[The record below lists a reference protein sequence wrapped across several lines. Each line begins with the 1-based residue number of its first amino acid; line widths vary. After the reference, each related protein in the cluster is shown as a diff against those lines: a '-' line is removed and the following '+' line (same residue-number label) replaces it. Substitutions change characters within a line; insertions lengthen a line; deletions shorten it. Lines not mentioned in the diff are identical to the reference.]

1 MIELRVLGAVEA
13 WDDGRRADLRGPR
26 HRAVL
31 ARLLMARGRVVPLD
45 QLIDDLWRDTP
56 AERALG
62 SLRTLVSTLR
72 KALEPGRPTRTPP
85 RTLVTAPPGYALR
98 LDLGS
103 VDAWRFEDLVRRAA
117 EPSVPG
123 RAAETRDRLTAALEL
138 WRGGAYAEFAGE
150 AWAAPEVTRLSEL
163 RLLAAER
170 LADAELALGAAAR
183 VVADLEAH
191 TRAHPLR
198 EEGWRLFALALYR
211 TGRQADALTAL
222 RTARAVLKE
231 ELGIDPGLALRTLE
245 EDILRQRRSLAGAV
259 EQEPSPSRRD
269 GPSVPPVVSRPAGRA
284 GYPLLERSRELGEGW
299 AQPTAPSPAHQT
311 RRPLPGRTQELERLA
326 QEAQHAATR
335 GVLRV
340 ALVGGAPGTGKTA
353 LTEAAVHALP
363 PGWTATRG
371 RCPEEAGAP
380 PAHPWAELLRTLGAA
395 ADPATADLAPLLEP
409 GAGAVPE
416 STRFRTH
423 TAATAHLA
431 AVALRTPLAVVLED
445 LHHADDD
452 TLTLLRRLPTA
463 LAASPVLLLV
473 TFRTEELTA
482 AARDTLA
489 ALARCE
495 PARMELKGLDEA
507 AVGAVLRELTGR
519 AEQPAPDLDEDTVRR
534 LTERTGGNPFFV
546 RETARLLSAEGA
558 RAALTQVPPGVADV
572 IKHRLGALSP
582 GAQAMLRRGA
592 VVGTEVDIDVLL
604 EMCASE
610 GEGTPAHQ
618 GSPAQQ
624 GDPAHQGAAVEVLEE
639 ALRSGLIGE
648 PGPGRLRFASALVRD
663 TLYQET
669 SRLRRTGWHA
679 RAADAVERLR
689 PDDVGALA
697 HHRLESAGPRDVD
710 RAVRHVHT
718 ATAAARRDGDH
729 QEAARL
735 WRRALAVHERLGTA
749 PLVAGPEGPDRVV
762 GLVHSLTLAG
772 DLQGARAQR
781 VSALERFPADGDPAA
796 LAHLVTCDDLP
807 TLWYHRDYAA
817 GPDPRVTGAVERL
830 LAEVPEEDEA
840 SRCRLLA
847 VLARELDGVG
857 GERAVRAAAEAER
870 LARRTGDPRLLVL
883 ALNSRLLQTYG
894 AAGLAPRRARIAEEM
909 LSFARGAGLGAA
921 EAVARTALLQA
932 HAARAAFREADEQ
945 AAAVRRLTA
954 GLGVPVLDFVPTL
967 YEALRPAVAHRHDE
981 AGRRYAAARDALGG
995 LGLWGAEHA
1004 VHGLALFCL
1013 RQQDGRLAEHV
1024 DLSLRE
1030 YETWGRGAGCG
1041 ATHAL
1046 TLAAAGHGARARALL
1061 PELLTMRRDFLYE
1074 LRLAAAG
1081 LTAVRLGEDDLAEAA
1096 YEELLPAAEE
1106 LAGAGSGMVTLG
1118 PVAQYLGEIAEHLGR
1133 ADDAVTHYC
1142 QALSLA
1148 RRADAPHWRD
1158 QAQRGLGRLAPASA
1172 FRAPSPAPAVR
1183 VPPSPA
1189 GWPPQGEAS
1198 VRAGAVRAP

>member
-72 KALEPGRPTRTPP
+72 KALEPGRPTRTPA

-98 LDLGS
+98 LDLAA

-138 WRGGAYAEFAGE
+138 WRGGAYAEFAAE

-259 EQEPSPSRRD
+259 EREPAPPARAT
-269 GPSVPPVVSRPAGRA
+269 VPAVVSRPSGRVEQ
-284 GYPLLERSRELGEGW
+284 PLPE
-299 AQPTAPSPAHQT
+299 A
-311 RRPLPGRTQELERLA
+311 RRPLPGRGRALERLA
-326 QEAQHAATR
+326 REAQQAAAR

-340 ALVGGAPGTGKTA
+340 ALVGGAPGMGKTA
-353 LTEAAVHALP
+353 LAEAALHALA

-380 PAHPWAELLRTLGAA
+380 PAHPWAELLRTLGGAGQSA
-395 ADPATADLAPLLEP
+395 PPDLAPLLDP

-416 STRFRTH
+416 SVRFRTH
-423 TAATAHLA
+423 TAATAHLTA
-431 AVALRTPLAVVLED
+431 AARRAPLAVVLED

-473 TFRTEELTA
+473 TFRAEELTA

-495 PARMELKGLDEA
+495 PARMELQGLDA
-507 AVGAVLRELTGR
+507 TAVSAVLRDLAGR
-519 AEQPAPDLDEDTVRR
+519 TDEPVPDLDEDTVRR

-546 RETARLLSAEGA
+546 RETARLLTAEGA
-558 RAALTQVPPGVADV
+558 DAALTRVPPGVADV
-572 IKHRLGALSP
+572 IRHRLGALSP
-582 GAQAMLRRGA
+582 GAQTVLRRAA
-592 VVGTEVDIDVLL
+592 VVGTEIDIDVLL
-604 EMCASE
+604 EMCGQE
-610 GEGTPAHQ
+610 GDG
-618 GSPAQQ
+618 G
-624 GDPAHQGAAVEVLEE
+624 PAHQGAAVEVLEE

-648 PGPGRLRFASALVRD
+648 PGPGRLRFASPLVRD
-663 TLYQET
+663 ALYQET
-669 SRLRRTGWHA
+669 SRLRRTSWHA
-679 RAADAVERLR
+679 RAAAAVERLR
-689 PDDVGALA
+689 PDDAGALA
-697 HHRLESAGPRDVD
+697 HHCLESAGPRDVD
-710 RAVRHVHT
+710 RAVRHVHAA
-718 ATAAARRDGDH
+718 ATAARQDGDH

-749 PLVAGPEGPDRVV
+749 PLVAAPDGCDRVV
-762 GLVHSLTLAG
+762 GLVRSLTLAG

-781 VSALERFPADGDPAA
+781 LSALERFPADGEPAA
-796 LAHLVTCDDLP
+796 LADLVTCDDMP
-807 TLWYHRDYAA
+807 TLWYHGDYAG

-830 LAEVPEEDEA
+830 LAHVPEADDEV
-840 SRCRLLA
+840 RCRLFA

-857 GERAVRAAAEAER
+857 GERALRAAAEAER
-870 LARRTGDPRLLVL
+870 LARRTGDPRLLAL

-894 AAGLAPRRARIAEEM
+894 AAGLAPRRARVAEEM
-909 LSFARGAGLGAA
+909 LSVARGAGLGAA

-945 AAAVRRLTA
+945 AAAVHRLTA
-954 GLGVPVLDFVPTL
+954 GLGIPVLDLVPTL
-967 YEALRPAVAHRHDE
+967 YGALRPAVAHRHDE
-981 AGRRYAAARDALGG
+981 AARRYAAARDALGG
-995 LGLWGAEHA
+995 LGVWGAEQA
-1004 VHGLALFCL
+1004 VYGLALFCL

-1081 LTAVRLGEDDLAEAA
+1081 LAAVRLGEDDLAEAA
-1096 YEELLPAAEE
+1096 YEELLPAAGE
-1106 LAGAGSGMVTLG
+1106 LAGAGSGMATLG

-1133 ADDAVTHYC
+1133 ADDAVSHYC

-1158 QAQRGLGRLAPASA
+1158 EAQRGLRRLAPASA
-1172 FRAPSPAPAVR
+1172 FRAPSAPAGWAPPTSAPAPA
-1183 VPPSPA
+1183 P
-1189 GWPPQGEAS
+1189 AS
-1198 VRAGAVRAP
+1198 VSAEPAVRAEAVRAP

>member
-1 MIELRVLGAVEA
+1 MELRVLGAVEA

-98 LDLGS
+98 LDLAA

-117 EPSVPG
+117 EPSAPG

-138 WRGGAYAEFAGE
+138 WRGGAYAEFAAE

-211 TGRQADALTAL
+211 TGRQADALSAL

-231 ELGIDPGLALRTLE
+231 ELGIDPGPALRTLE
-245 EDILRQRRSLAGAV
+245 EDILRQCGSLAGAV
-259 EQEPSPSRRD
+259 EHV
-269 GPSVPPVVSRPAGRA
+269 VPPSAVVPAAGGRPAGRDT
-284 GYPLLERSRELGEGW
+284 W
-299 AQPTAPSPAHQT
+299 ARPEAPRTAQEAPAE
-311 RRPLPGRTQELERLA
+311 LPGRAEALERLA
-326 QEAQHAATR
+326 QEAQHAAK
-335 GVLRV
+335 GGALRV

-353 LTEAAVHALP
+353 LAEAAAHALTATH
-363 PGWTATRG
+363 GWTATRG
-371 RCPEEAGAP
+371 RCPEETGAP
-380 PAHPWAELLRTLGAA
+380 PAHPWAELLRTLV
-395 ADPATADLAPLLEP
+395 ADGHPAPPALAPLLDP
-409 GAGAVPE
+409 AAGAGAGADAE
-416 STRFRTH
+416 AARFRTH

-431 AVALRTPLAVVLED
+431 AVARRAPLAVVLED

-463 LAASPVLLLV
+463 LAESPVLLLV
-473 TFRTEELTA
+473 TFRTEELTDA
-482 AARDTLA
+482 VRDTLA

-495 PARMELKGLDEA
+495 PARMELQGLDA
-507 AVGAVLRELTGR
+507 TAVGAVLRELAGH
-519 AEQPAPDLDEDTVRR
+519 AGEPAPDLDEDTVRR
-534 LTERTGGNPFFV
+534 LAERTGGNPFFV
-546 RETARLLSAEGA
+546 RETARLLAAEGVE
-558 RAALTQVPPGVADV
+558 AALTRVPPGVADV
-572 IKHRLGALSP
+572 IRHRLGALSS
-582 GAQAMLRRGA
+582 GAQGMLRRAA
-592 VVGTEVDIDVLL
+592 VAGTDLDIDVFL
-604 EMCASE
+604 EMCAAD
-610 GEGTPAHQ
+610 GEGGPAHHG
-618 GSPAQQ
+618 GS
-624 GDPAHQGAAVEVLEE
+624 AVEHLEE
-639 ALRSGLIGE
+639 ALGSGLLGE

-669 SRLRRTGWHA
+669 SRLRRAHWHA

-689 PDDVGALA
+689 PDDLGALA
-697 HHRLESAGPRDVD
+697 HHRLESAGPRDVEG
-710 RAVRHVHT
+710 AVRHVDAA
-718 ATAAARRDGDH
+718 ATAARQGGDH

-735 WRRALAVHERLGTA
+735 WRRALVVHERLGTA
-749 PLVAGPEGPDRVV
+749 PLVAGPEGPALVV
-762 GLVHSLTLAG
+762 GLVRSLTSAG
-772 DLQGARAQR
+772 DFQGARAQR
-781 VSALERFPADGDPAA
+781 VSALERFPAGGAPEA
-796 LAHLVTCDDLP
+796 LARLVACDDMP
-807 TLWYHRDYAA
+807 TLWFHRDYAA

-830 LAEVPEEDEA
+830 LAELPDSEVEL
-840 SRCRLLA
+840 RCRMHA
-847 VLARELDGVG
+847 VLARELDGFG

-870 LARRTGDPRLLVL
+870 LARRTGDPRLLVH

-894 AAGLAPRRARIAEEM
+894 AAGLAPRRARVAEEM
-909 LSFARGAGLGAA
+909 LSVARGAGLGAA

-945 AAAVRRLTA
+945 AAAVRGLAA
-954 GLGVPVLDFVPTL
+954 GLGMPALGLVPTL
-967 YEALRPAVAHRHDE
+967 YGALRPAAAHRHDE
-981 AGRRYAAARDALGG
+981 AGRRYAAARDGIGG

-1004 VHGLALFCL
+1004 VYGLALFCL

-1046 TLAAAGHGARARALL
+1046 TLAAAGRGARARALL

-1081 LTAVRLGEDDLAEAA
+1081 LAAVRLGEDDLAEAA
-1096 YEELLPAAEE
+1096 YEELLPAADE

-1133 ADDAVTHYC
+1133 ADDAVSHYC

-1148 RRADAPHWRD
+1148 RRAGAPHWQD
-1158 QAQRGLGRLAPASA
+1158 QAQRGLRRLAPASA
-1172 FRAPSPAPAVR
+1172 FRAPSSGSAFRVPAPA
-1183 VPPSPA
+1183 PA
-1189 GWPPQGEAS
+1189 P
-1198 VRAGAVRAP
+1198 

>member
-1 MIELRVLGAVEA
+1 MELRVLGAVEA

-98 LDLGS
+98 LDLAA

-117 EPSVPG
+117 EPSAPG

-138 WRGGAYAEFAGE
+138 WRGGAYAEFAAE

-211 TGRQADALTAL
+211 TGRQADALSAL

-231 ELGIDPGLALRTLE
+231 ELGIDPGPALRTLE
-245 EDILRQRRSLAGAV
+245 EDILRQCGSLAGAV
-259 EQEPSPSRRD
+259 EH
-269 GPSVPPVVSRPAGRA
+269 VVSPPAVAPAAGGGPAGRGGRA
-284 GYPLLERSRELGEGW
+284 LFEGSREPGEGW
-299 AQPTAPSPAHQT
+299 ARPEAPRAAGQTPAE
-311 RRPLPGRTQELERLA
+311 LPGRGEALERLA
-326 QEAQHAATR
+326 REARHAAER
-335 GVLRV
+335 GALRV

-353 LTEAAVHALP
+353 LAEAAARAL
-363 PGWTATRG
+363 TATRGWAAARG
-371 RCPEEAGAP
+371 RCPEETGAP
-380 PAHPWAELLRTLGAA
+380 PAHPWAELLRALV
-395 ADPATADLAPLLEP
+395 ADGHPAPPALAPLLDP
-409 GAGAVPE
+409 AAASVAGADAE

-431 AVALRTPLAVVLED
+431 AVARRTPLAVVLED

-463 LAASPVLLLV
+463 LAESPVLLLV

-495 PARMELKGLDEA
+495 PARLELQGLDA
-507 AVGAVLRELTGR
+507 TAVGAVLRELAVHAGK
-519 AEQPAPDLDEDTVRR
+519 PAPDLDEDTVRR

-546 RETARLLSAEGA
+546 RETARLLSAEGVD
-558 RAALTQVPPGVADV
+558 AALTRVPPGVADV
-572 IKHRLGALSP
+572 IRHRLGALSP
-582 GAQAMLRRGA
+582 GAQGMLRRAA
-592 VVGTEVDIDVLL
+592 VAGTDLDIDVFL
-604 EMCASE
+604 EMCAAD
-610 GEGTPAHQ
+610 GEGGPVHR
-618 GSPAQQ
+618 G
-624 GDPAHQGAAVEVLEE
+624 GAAVAHLEE
-639 ALRSGLIGE
+639 ALGSGLLGE

-669 SRLRRTGWHA
+669 SRLRRTHWHA
-679 RAADAVERLR
+679 AAADAVERLR
-689 PDDVGALA
+689 PDDLAALA

-710 RAVRHVHT
+710 RAVRHVDAA
-718 ATAAARRDGDH
+718 ATAARQDGDH

-735 WRRALAVHERLGTA
+735 WRRALVVHERLGTA
-749 PLVAGPEGPDRVV
+749 PLVAGPGGPDLVV
-762 GLVHSLTLAG
+762 GLVRSLTSAG
-772 DLQGARAQR
+772 DFQGARAQR
-781 VSALERFPADGDPAA
+781 VSALERFPAGGAPDA
-796 LAHLVTCDDLP
+796 LARLVACDDMP
-807 TLWYHRDYAA
+807 TLWYHRDYAT

-830 LAEVPEEDEA
+830 LAELPESEVE
-840 SRCRLLA
+840 SRCRLHA
-847 VLARELDGVG
+847 VLARELDGFG

-870 LARRTGDPRLLVL
+870 LAHRAGDPRLLVH

-894 AAGLAPRRARIAEEM
+894 AAGLAPRRARVAEEM
-909 LSFARGAGLGAA
+909 LSVARGAGLGAA

-945 AAAVRRLTA
+945 AAAVRGLAA
-954 GLGVPVLDFVPTL
+954 GLGMPALGLVPTL
-967 YEALRPAVAHRHDE
+967 YGALRPAVAHRHDE
-981 AGRRYAAARDALGG
+981 AGRRYAAARDEIGG

-1004 VHGLALFCL
+1004 VYGLALFCL

-1081 LTAVRLGEDDLAEAA
+1081 LAAVQLGEDDLAEAA
-1096 YEELLPAAEE
+1096 YEELLPAADE

-1158 QAQRGLGRLAPASA
+1158 RAQRGLRRLAPASA
-1172 FRAPSPAPAVR
+1172 FRAPSPGSAFRVPGPAASGRAPAVR
-1183 VPPSPA
+1183 
-1189 GWPPQGEAS
+1189 
-1198 VRAGAVRAP
+1198 AP